1 MKHDAVWCILSAL
14 LLLLLLLQ
22 LLATASL
29 LQEANGQG
37 QSFQGLSSIRRFG
50 RKGTPICS
58 PDGLQFLLS
67 KNPAAT
73 PDEAP
78 WNWDEQHIGAKD
90 PIPITFEGMV
100 KLIRSAPTTSL
111 STSCGIDNFPV
122 DILKQLSTTVIKKEF
137 PMDTRLFLDLLLG
150 FLNIVFTHGQCPPE
164 VLSFYDAGDTAG
176 RHQGTSDWKGHHVSE
191 NRGCCAANASST
203 GHADR
208 VRRHSLLRRIIRN

>member
-73 PDEAP
+73 PAEAP

-111 STSCGIDNFPV
+111 STSCGVDNF
-122 DILKQLSTTVIKKEF
+122 LETTVEDGDQERI
-137 PMDTRLFLDLLLG
+137 P
-150 FLNIVFTHGQCPPE
+150 HGHPALSRPSSWILE
-164 VLSFYDAGDTAG
+164 HRVHTWPVSAGSALVLRCWGGHKVTAG
-176 RHQGTSDWKGHHVSE
+176 RHQGTTDWEGHHVSE